1 MMVAARRQIRPW
13 AWAAWI
19 GGGAQQ
25 VRALNS
31 TSGVSTTS
39 PSTTS
44 AELPG
49 IPTVPVCGFAANLA
63 MVYDWNKT
71 NAETITHT
79 IVPHVTTYP
88 NGSAVT
94 SLETIA
100 ASQPEVTDFV
110 RNTAVIDGWFTM

>member
-1 MMVAARRQIRPW
+1 MAAVLRQIWPL
-13 AWAAWI
+13 AWAACV
-19 GGGAQQ
+19 ACAHQQ

-31 TSGVSTTS
+31 TSTSASTTTS
-39 PSTTS
+39 PSSIST
-44 AELPG
+44 APG
-49 IPTVPVCGFAANLA
+49 VPVCGLAANMA
-63 MVYDWNKT
+63 MVLDWNKT

-94 SLETIA
+94 SLETIT
-100 ASQPEVTDFV
+100 ASAPEVTDFV

>member
-1 MMVAARRQIRPW
+1 MAAVPRQIWPL
-13 AWAAWI
+13 AWATCVA
-19 GGGAQQ
+19 GAYQQ

-31 TSGVSTTS
+31 TSTSATTS
-39 PSTTS
+39 PAPIST
-44 AELPG
+44 APG
-49 IPTVPVCGFAANLA
+49 VPVCGLAANMA
-63 MVYDWNKT
+63 MVLDWNMT

-94 SLETIA
+94 SLETIS
-100 ASQPEVTDFV
+100 ASAPEVTDFV